1 MYVADGYMKDA
12 ERDELYHLHAQFCQ
26 ALSDPKRL
34 LIINELYHG
43 ERSVGELA
51 GLLGMRQANLSQ
63 HLALMRERGLVVP
76 RRQGAAIFY
85 SLADPR
91 IYQAIGLL
99 RDVMAEQ
106 LQKRNQIALQAAQ
119 RADS

>member
-1 MYVADGYMKDA
+1 MKDE
-12 ERDELYHLHAQFCQ
+12 ERDELYQLHAQFCQ

-51 GLLGMRQANLSQ
+51 TSLGLRQANLSQ
-63 HLALMRERGLVVP
+63 HLARMRERGLVAP
-76 RRQGAAIFY
+76 RRQGATVFY

-91 IYQAIGLL
+91 IYDAIGLL
-99 RDVMAEQ
+99 REVMAEQ
-106 LQKRNQIALQAAQ
+106 FQKRNQIASQAVQ
-119 RADS
+119 RANV

>member
-1 MYVADGYMKDA
+1 MKDE
-12 ERDELYHLHAQFCQ
+12 ERDELYQLHAQFCQ

-51 GLLGMRQANLSQ
+51 TSLGLRQANLSQ
-63 HLALMRERGLVVP
+63 HLALMRERGLVTP
-76 RRQGAAIFY
+76 RRQGATVFY

-91 IYQAIGLL
+91 IYDAIGLL
-99 RDVMAEQ
+99 REVMAEQ
-106 LQKRNQIALQAAQ
+106 FQKRNQIASQAVQ
-119 RADS
+119 RANV